1 MTSNVNPT
9 NALRAMIQALD
20 LSAADL
26 AQVFEDVTSESTL
39 PTVGEFVATAV
50 EACPEPSL
58 PTYGCHFD
66 RLAAAHGH
74 RRLDEITT
82 HDINEQCNKIV
93 AAAARAKVERAKE
106 TGRQL
111 HSYEYDAHGH
121 SAGENFVRA
130 ARFFFK
136 VAVEKRLIV
145 TNPAAAAKV
154 PRRRPDRR
162 RPLTA
167 TELDQVGLSWCTTGN
182 DPELDSLLF
191 EFHRKTA
198 ARREGGINLRLG
210 SLNLSRGSVTV
221 TEKFGQSRELPLD
234 VDLIIRLE
242 AFARSRGAT
251 GHADAVFRNRNGK
264 PITRKRYETIYG
276 RLRSGLPWT
285 QPLGVGVHFIRH
297 TTLDDVRVVSDLR
310 VAEAYAGHSDTAGS
324 TIMRYSKVTFGELAA
339 AYETI
344 FGSRGLG

>member
-1 MTSNVNPT
+1 MSTNLNPT
-9 NALRAMIQALD
+9 DALRTMIQALD

-26 AQVFEDVTSESTL
+26 AQIVDAMTAESTI
-39 PTVGEFVATAV
+39 PTVGEFVAAATD
-50 EACPEPSL
+50 ACPRPSL
-58 PTYGCHFD
+58 PTYSCHFR
-66 RLAAAHGH
+66 RLADAHGD

-82 HDINEQCNKIV
+82 ADINALRNQIV
-93 AAAARAKVERAKE
+93 ATAARAKVDRSKAA
-106 TGRQL
+106 GRQL

-121 SAGENFVRA
+121 SAGENLVRA
-130 ARFFFK
+130 ARFFFN

-145 TNPAAAAKV
+145 INPAAAAKV
-154 PRRRPDRR
+154 PRRLPDRR

-167 TELDQVGLSWCTTGN
+167 TELDQVGLTWCSSGN

-210 SLNLSRGSVTV
+210 NLDRERGSVTV
-221 TEKFGQSRELPLD
+221 TEKFGQWRELPLD
-234 VDLIIRLE
+234 VDLLVRLE
-242 AFARSRGAT
+242 AFARSRGAA
-251 GHADAVFRNRNGK
+251 GPADAVFRNRNGK

-276 RLRSGLPWT
+276 RLRAALPWT

-297 TTLDDVRVVSDLR
+297 TTLDDIRVVSDLR

-344 FGSRGLG
+344 FGSRHSA